1 MVYMDNSATSPVDP
15 EVFEEMKPFF
25 VENFGNA
32 STLYE
37 IGRVSQRAVAKARQ
51 QVADLINADTREIIF
66 TSGGSESDNFA
77 IKGIALRE
85 RSKHP
90 EKNHIITSQ
99 IEHPAVLETCR
110 YLEKWGFEVTYLP
123 VGPTG
128 LVDPEDLENAIKDE
142 TFLVTIMHA
151 NNEIGTIEPIEKLGE
166 IAHKHNVL
174 FHTDAVQSAG
184 KVPIDVKKQNID
196 LLSISSHK
204 LYGPKGVGAL
214 YIRKGVKIDPLIH
227 GGGQERKLRAGTEN
241 VAGIVGFGKACE
253 IAQRDMEKN
262 TAKLT
267 EIRDA
272 IIKRVLDEVPES
284 YVNGD
289 LEHRLANNVHLR
301 FSGIEGESLLLR
313 LDAKGIQVATGS
325 ACSSQ
330 KLEPSHVL
338 TAIGLEPALAHGS
351 LRLSLGVENSIDDVD
366 YVVDSIKEV
375 VDGLRKMSPLWD
387 YTNQKYIEIN
397 KEDVY

>member
-1 MVYMDNSATSPVDP
+1 
-15 EVFEEMKPFF
+15 
-25 VENFGNA
+25 
-32 STLYE
+32 
-37 IGRVSQRAVAKARQ
+37 
-51 QVADLINADTREIIF
+51 
-66 TSGGSESDNFA
+66 
-77 IKGIALRE
+77 
-85 RSKHP
+85 
-90 EKNHIITSQ
+90 
-99 IEHPAVLETCR
+99 
-110 YLEKWGFEVTYLP
+110 
-123 VGPTG
+123 
-128 LVDPEDLENAIKDE
+128 
-142 TFLVTIMHA
+142 
-151 NNEIGTIEPIEKLGE
+151 
-166 IAHKHNVL
+166 
-174 FHTDAVQSAG
+174 
-184 KVPIDVKKQNID
+184 
-196 LLSISSHK
+196 
-204 LYGPKGVGAL
+204 
-214 YIRKGVKIDPLIH
+214 
-227 GGGQERKLRAGTEN
+227 
-241 VAGIVGFGKACE
+241 
-253 IAQRDMEKN
+253 MEKN

-272 IIKRVLDEVPES
+272 IIKRVLEEVPES

>member
-1 MVYMDNSATSPVDP
+1 M
-15 EVFEEMKPFF
+15 
-25 VENFGNA
+25 
-32 STLYE
+32 
-37 IGRVSQRAVAKARQ
+37 
-51 QVADLINADTREIIF
+51 
-66 TSGGSESDNFA
+66 
-77 IKGIALRE
+77 
-85 RSKHP
+85 
-90 EKNHIITSQ
+90 
-99 IEHPAVLETCR
+99 
-110 YLEKWGFEVTYLP
+110 EKWGFEVTYLP

-272 IIKRVLDEVPES
+272 IIKRVLEEVPES

-301 FSGIEGESLLLR
+301 FSGIEGESYR
-313 LDAKGIQVATGS
+313 RRSDS
-325 ACSSQ
+325 A
-330 KLEPSHVL
+330 
-338 TAIGLEPALAHGS
+338 
-351 LRLSLGVENSIDDVD
+351 D
-366 YVVDSIKEV
+366 
-375 VDGLRKMSPLWD
+375 
-387 YTNQKYIEIN
+387 
-397 KEDVY
+397 

>member
-1 MVYMDNSATSPVDP
+1 M
-15 EVFEEMKPFF
+15 
-25 VENFGNA
+25 
-32 STLYE
+32 
-37 IGRVSQRAVAKARQ
+37 
-51 QVADLINADTREIIF
+51 
-66 TSGGSESDNFA
+66 
-77 IKGIALRE
+77 
-85 RSKHP
+85 
-90 EKNHIITSQ
+90 
-99 IEHPAVLETCR
+99 
-110 YLEKWGFEVTYLP
+110 EKWGFEVTYLP

-272 IIKRVLDEVPES
+272 IIKRVLEEVPES

>member
-1 MVYMDNSATSPVDP
+1 
-15 EVFEEMKPFF
+15 
-25 VENFGNA
+25 
-32 STLYE
+32 
-37 IGRVSQRAVAKARQ
+37 
-51 QVADLINADTREIIF
+51 
-66 TSGGSESDNFA
+66 
-77 IKGIALRE
+77 
-85 RSKHP
+85 
-90 EKNHIITSQ
+90 
-99 IEHPAVLETCR
+99 
-110 YLEKWGFEVTYLP
+110 
-123 VGPTG
+123 
-128 LVDPEDLENAIKDE
+128 
-142 TFLVTIMHA
+142 
-151 NNEIGTIEPIEKLGE
+151 
-166 IAHKHNVL
+166 
-174 FHTDAVQSAG
+174 
-184 KVPIDVKKQNID
+184 
-196 LLSISSHK
+196 LSISSHK

-272 IIKRVLDEVPES
+272 IIKRVLEEVPES

-338 TAIGLEPALAHGS
+338 TAIGLEPALAHG
-351 LRLSLGVENSIDDVD
+351 
-366 YVVDSIKEV
+366 
-375 VDGLRKMSPLWD
+375 
-387 YTNQKYIEIN
+387 
-397 KEDVY
+397 